1 MSDQHTQAIR
11 VHQTG
16 GPEVLQF
23 ELVVLSAP
31 GPGQVALR
39 QTAIGLNFIDT
50 YQRSGLYP
58 VQTPFVAG
66 NEAAGVITAL
76 GEGVTGFNIGD
87 RVAYQGQIGAYASER
102 LIAADRLVPI
112 PDGIDDQTAAAILLK
127 GLTAYYLLFQTWPLA
142 RGETILWH
150 AAAGGTGLIATQWAK
165 ALGATVIGT
174 AGSDEKTALAKA
186 HGCDQVI
193 NYTTEDFAAR
203 VREITDGRGVDVVY
217 DGVGKATFEK
227 SLDCLR
233 PRGLLASF
241 GNASG
246 VVAIPDLMVLAR
258 KGSLYVTRPTG
269 AHYFSQRAAL
279 LEGARLLFAAVAD
292 GSIKVDVSHSFPLA
306 QAADAHRALEARQTT
321 GSVVLIP

>member
-1 MSDQHTQAIR
+1 MTKAIL

-16 GPEVLQF
+16 GPEVLSF
-23 ELVVLSAP
+23 EDHDVGAP

-50 YQRSGLYP
+50 YQRAGLYP
-58 VQTPFVAG
+58 VPLPFVAG
-66 NEAAGVITAL
+66 NEGAGVITAL
-76 GEGVTGFNIGD
+76 GDGVTGFSIGE
-87 RVAYQGQIGAYASER
+87 RVAYQGQVGAYATER
-102 LIAADRLVPI
+102 LAASDRMVPI
-112 PDGIDDQTAAAILLK
+112 PDSIDDQTAAAILLK
-127 GLTAYYLLFQTWPLA
+127 GLTAYYLLFKTWEVA
-142 RGETILWH
+142 KGETILWH

-165 ALGATVIGT
+165 SLGAKVIGT
-174 AGSDEKTALAKA
+174 AGSDDKTALAKA
-186 HGCDQVI
+186 HGCDHVI
-193 NYTTEDFAAR
+193 NYNTEDFAAR

-246 VVAIPDLMVLAR
+246 VVAIPDITVLAR

-269 AHYFSQRAAL
+269 LHYFAQRAEL
-279 LEGARLLFAAVAD
+279 LEGAKALFAAVAS
-292 GSIKVDVSHSFPLA
+292 GAIKVHVNHSFPLA
-306 QAADAHRALEARQTT
+306 QAADAHRALEGRQTT

>member
-1 MSDQHTQAIR
+1 MSRAIV

-16 GPEVLQF
+16 GPEVLTL
-23 ELVVLSAP
+23 EDRAPGAP

-66 NEAAGVITAL
+66 NEGAGVVTAI
-76 GEGVTGFNIGD
+76 GQGVTELKVGD
-87 RVAYQGQIGAYASER
+87 RVAYQGQIGAYAAER
-102 LIAADRLVPI
+102 LIAADRVVPI
-112 PDGIDDQTAAAILLK
+112 PEGIDDRTAAAIMLK
-127 GLTAYYLLFQTWPLA
+127 GLTAYYLLFKTWA
-142 RGETILWH
+142 VAKGETILWH

-174 AGSDEKTALAKA
+174 AGSAEKVDLARA
-186 HGCDQVI
+186 HGCDHAI
-193 NYTTEDFAAR
+193 NYNEEDFAAR
-203 VREITDGRGVDVVY
+203 VHEITGGRGVDVVY

-233 PRGLLASF
+233 PRGLMVSF

-246 VVAIPDLMVLAR
+246 VVSIPDITVLSR
-258 KGSLYVTRPTG
+258 KGSLYITRPTG
-269 AHYFSQRAAL
+269 VHYLAKRDEL
-279 LEGARLLFAAVAD
+279 LEGAELLFEAVKSGA
-292 GSIKVDVSHSFPLA
+292 IKVEIGRTFALDE
-306 QAADAHRALEARQTT
+306 AADAHRALEGRETT
-321 GSVVLIP
+321 GSVVLLP